1 MAPNSFQNHAR
12 YAELVYT
19 QALANRDTDAL
30 IRARKYFA
38 QVPPPAAQPSFKPH
52 VLRQHMERVCVHAHV
67 CQSFVLPPHVTRC
80 RLASPRTRD
89 TVSPRRSRWS
99 CG

>member
-38 QVPPPAAQPSFKPH
+38 QVPRPAPQPTLPPRNQVSN
-52 VLRQHMERVCVHAHV
+52 HMYCVNTWSVCVFTHTCV
-67 CQSFVLPPHVTRC
+67 SRLCCPHT
-80 RLASPRTRD
+80 
-89 TVSPRRSRWS
+89 
-99 CG
+99 